1 MATAGRQHGAMSRS
15 VLIVDDDPA
24 YRAAVRALLEADGDY
39 AVTEAAS
46 GAAAVAAV
54 ARGERPDIV
63 LLDLGLPGENV
74 FAVTRELNVLAA
86 DMVLVLCSV
95 REAEEF
101 AARIARSPAAGFLA
115 KDRLSV
121 RALSD
126 LADRGP

>member
-101 AARIARSPAAGFLA
+101 AARIA
-115 KDRLSV
+115 
-121 RALSD
+121 
-126 LADRGP
+126 